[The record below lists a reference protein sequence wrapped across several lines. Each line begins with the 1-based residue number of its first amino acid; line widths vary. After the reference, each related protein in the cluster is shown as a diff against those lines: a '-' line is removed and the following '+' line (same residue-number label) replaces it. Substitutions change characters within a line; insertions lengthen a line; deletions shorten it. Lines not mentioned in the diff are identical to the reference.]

1 MTRFLTAA
9 LLALS
14 LPLSPLPAQAAT
26 PEDTL
31 VVAWVFDDIISL
43 DPQEMF
49 EISTF
54 EVVGNV
60 YDTLVMFDLD
70 DTSQLEGQIAESWEV
85 SDDGLTFTFKI
96 RPDLQFH
103 SGNPVTAHDV
113 VYTFQRLTAMDKGPA
128 FLIQDLGITADN
140 MDETLTAPDDMTFQM
155 VVDNPYAPSYVLNVL
170 TSANFSIVDSELL
183 KQQEQDGDW
192 GNEYLKTNSA
202 GSGPFILRQW
212 RPDEL
217 IMVEANEDYW
227 QGAPQLNRIF
237 WRHITEPATQRLQLE
252 AGDVDIA
259 RNLTPDQIEGLE
271 GAEGVEFTET
281 AQGTNLYMGLNVA
294 NEHLGKPLV
303 REALRYLVDY
313 QGMADTF
320 LRNQW
325 TVNQTFLPRDVLG
338 YVDSKPYNLDV
349 DKAKALLA
357 EAGYPEGG
365 FGLTINV
372 ASTRPE
378 RMDAAQSFQATLGQA
393 GIELEILPSDARTA
407 LTTYRERKH
416 DIYLGTWGVDY
427 FDPASNDV
435 FVVNTDNSPDAES
448 KPLAWRNSWQ
458 NEELSEQALQ
468 LQRERDSEAR
478 EQGYQQL
485 ILDWQPV
492 SPFVMMFQAIE
503 VAALRDNVKNFR
515 LGPSADANLYLNVT
529 KE

>member
-1 MTRFLTAA
+1 MKRILTAA
-9 LLALS
+9 LVALI
-14 LPLSPLPAQAAT
+14 LPLSPAPIQAAT
-26 PEDTL
+26 PADTL

-54 EVVGNV
+54 EVVGNT

-70 DTSQLEGQIAESWEV
+70 DTSQLHGLIAESWEV
-85 SDDGLTFTFKI
+85 SEDGLTYTFKI
-96 RPDLQFH
+96 RPEMQFH

-113 VYTFQRLTAMDKGPA
+113 VYTFQRLTAMDLGPA
-128 FLIQDLGITADN
+128 FLIQDLGISADN
-140 MDETLTAPDDMTFQM
+140 MGTTLSAPDDMTFQM

-183 KQQEQDGDW
+183 KQNEQDGDW
-192 GNEYLKTNSA
+192 GNNFLKTTSA
-202 GSGPFILRQW
+202 GSGAFILRQW

-217 IMVEANEDYW
+217 IMVEANENYW
-227 QGAPQLNRIF
+227 QGAPKLQRIF

-259 RNLTPDQIEGLE
+259 RNLSPDQIEGLQGSE
-271 GAEGVEFTET
+271 GIAFTET

-294 NEHLGKPLV
+294 NEHLAKPEV
-303 REALRYLVDY
+303 REALRHLVDY
-313 QGMADTF
+313 QGMVDTF

-325 TVNQTFLPRDVLG
+325 VINQTFLPRDILG
-338 YVDSKPYNLDV
+338 YVDSKPYTLDV
-349 DKAKALLA
+349 EKAKGLLA
-357 EAGYPEGG
+357 EAGYPDGG
-365 FGLTINV
+365 FKLTVNV
-372 ASTRPE
+372 ASTRSE
-378 RMDAAQSFQATLGQA
+378 RMDAAQSAQATFAEA

-435 FVVNTDNSPDAES
+435 FVINTDNAPEAES

-458 NEELSEQALQ
+458 NEALTETALG
-468 LQRERDSEAR
+468 LQRERDSETRKA
-478 EQGYQQL
+478 GYQQV
-485 ILDWQPV
+485 IQDWQPI
-492 SPFVMMFQAIE
+492 SPFIMMFQEIE

-515 LGPSADANLYLNVT
+515 MGPSADTNFYLGVT

>member
-1 MTRFLTAA
+1 MRSLLSIA
-9 LLALS
+9 LLTLILA
-14 LPLSPLPAQAAT
+14 PSPDTSHAAT
-26 PEDTL
+26 PDDTL
-31 VVAWVFDDIISL
+31 VIAWVFDDIISL

-54 EVVGNV
+54 EVVGNT

-70 DTSQLEGQIAESWEV
+70 DTSQLHGLIAESWEV
-85 SDDGLTFTFKI
+85 SADGLTYTFSI
-96 RPDLQFH
+96 RPEMQFH

-128 FLIQDLGITADN
+128 FLIQDLGISAEN
-140 MDETLTAPDDMTFQM
+140 MAETLTAPDDMTFQM

-192 GNEYLKTNSA
+192 GNNYLKTNSA
-202 GSGPFILRQW
+202 GSGAFILRQW

-217 IMVEANEDYW
+217 IMVEANENYW
-227 QGAPQLNRIF
+227 QGAPTLRRIF

-252 AGDVDIA
+252 AGDIDIA
-259 RNLTPDQIEGLE
+259 RNLSPDQIEGLQD
-271 GAEGVEFTET
+271 AEGITFTET

-294 NEHLGKPLV
+294 NEYLSNPQV

-313 QGMADTF
+313 QGMVDTF

-325 TVNQTFLPRDVLG
+325 VINQTFLPRDILG
-338 YVDSKPYNLDV
+338 YVDSTPYSLDV
-349 DKAKALLA
+349 EKAKALLA
-357 EAGYPEGG
+357 EAGYPDGG
-365 FGLTINV
+365 FGLSVNV

-378 RMDAAQSFQATLGQA
+378 RMNAAQSVQATFAEA
-393 GIELEILPSDARTA
+393 GIELEILPSDSRTA

-435 FVVNTDNSPDAES
+435 FVINTDNSPEAQS

-458 NEELSEQALQ
+458 DEALTETALG
-468 LQRERDSEAR
+468 LQRERDSEVRKA
-478 EQGYQQL
+478 GYQQV
-485 ILDWQPV
+485 IQDWQPV
-492 SPFVMMFQAIE
+492 SPFIMMFQQIQ
-503 VAALRDNVKNFR
+503 VAALRDSVQNFR
-515 LGPSADANLYLNVT
+515 LGPSADTNFYLNVS
-529 KE
+529 KN